1 MCSPITPEKFDYFP
15 HLCLCADLLLLMRIS
30 ARHGKK
36 REKKKET
43 IFVVKPLSEKG
54 RRRGNAQ
61 KMSEGEGE
69 DVRGA

>member
-1 MCSPITPEKFDYFP
+1 MS
-15 HLCLCADLLLLMRIS
+15 LCRLVTTDENIS
-30 ARHGKK
+30 KTR
-36 REKKKET
+36 KKERKKNEK

-69 DVRGA
+69 EVRGA

>member
-1 MCSPITPEKFDYFP
+1 MCSLITPEKFDYFP

-30 ARHGKK
+30 ARNGKK
-36 REKKKET
+36 RGKNET

-54 RRRGNAQ
+54 RRRGNTQ

-69 DVRGA
+69 EVRGA